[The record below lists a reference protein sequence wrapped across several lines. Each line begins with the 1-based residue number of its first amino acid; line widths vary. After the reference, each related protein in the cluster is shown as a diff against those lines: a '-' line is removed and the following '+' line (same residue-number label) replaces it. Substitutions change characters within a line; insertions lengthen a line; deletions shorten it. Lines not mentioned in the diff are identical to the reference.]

1 MVGSDLP
8 VLCPNFPEV
17 TKTDVLIMKDYGD
30 KCHPGRLK
38 YISDLKPKLYG
49 APEYHGKRFSPSI
62 ILKD

>member
-30 KCHPGRLK
+30 KGDSN
-38 YISDLKPKLYG
+38 ISVT
-49 APEYHGKRFSPSI
+49 
-62 ILKD
+62 